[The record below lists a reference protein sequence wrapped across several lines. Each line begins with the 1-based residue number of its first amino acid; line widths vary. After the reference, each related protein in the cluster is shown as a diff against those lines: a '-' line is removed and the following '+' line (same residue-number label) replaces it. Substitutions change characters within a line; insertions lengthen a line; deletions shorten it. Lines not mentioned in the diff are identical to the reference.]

1 MKVEKLDRVA
11 VAVKDL
17 DDVQKLF
24 AELFETTFE
33 RNPVETISKITKDY
47 GERGSKE
54 RETRY
59 AKVVIS
65 PMGLELVEMDP
76 PCEREGVLSSHLKVS
91 NLEQAKA
98 EMERKG
104 IRLLTEIRHGSLKEA
119 IFNPA
124 DLHGVRLVLV
134 EYETPTVMGA
144 ILQK

>member
-11 VAVKDL
+11 VAVKNL

-33 RNPVETISKITKDY
+33 RSPVETISKITKDY

-59 AKVVIS
+59 AKVFIS
-65 PMGLELVEMDP
+65 PIGLELVEMDP
-76 PCEREGVLSSHLKVS
+76 PCEREGVLSFHLKVS

-98 EMERKG
+98 EMEREG
-104 IRLLTEIRHGSLKEA
+104 IRLLTEIKHGGLKEA
-119 IFNPA
+119 IFNPD

-144 ILQK
+144 ILKK

>member
-1 MKVEKLDRVA
+1 MKVEKVDRVA

-24 AELFETTFE
+24 TELFETPFE
-33 RNPVETISKITKDY
+33 RSPVETISKIIKNY
-47 GERGSKE
+47 GERDSRE

-59 AKVVIS
+59 VKVVIS
-65 PMGLELVEMDP
+65 PIGLELVETDP
-76 PCEREGVLSSHLKVS
+76 PCEREGILSFHLKVS

-119 IFNPA
+119 IFNPG
-124 DLHGVRLVLV
+124 DLHGIRLVLV
-134 EYETPTVMGA
+134 EYETPTVMDA